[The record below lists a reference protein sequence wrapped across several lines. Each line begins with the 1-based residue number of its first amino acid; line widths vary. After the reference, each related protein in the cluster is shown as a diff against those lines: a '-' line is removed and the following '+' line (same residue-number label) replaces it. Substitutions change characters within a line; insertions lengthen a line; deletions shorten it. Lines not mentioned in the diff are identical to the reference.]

1 MNPIRY
7 MRYKT
12 DQERLTGRYQDTGT
26 RRREYEA
33 EKRSEARRSVY
44 SGKTYLGYT
53 RVVETDH
60 GTMHE
65 ALIPMGSY
73 GHLSLGCYDTPED
86 AADAV
91 TEWSE
96 EV

>member
-12 DQERLTGRYQDTGT
+12 DQERLTGRLQDTGT

-44 SGKTYLGYT
+44 SDKTYLGYT

-73 GHLSLGCYDTPED
+73 GHLSLGCFDTETD

-96 EV
+96 EA